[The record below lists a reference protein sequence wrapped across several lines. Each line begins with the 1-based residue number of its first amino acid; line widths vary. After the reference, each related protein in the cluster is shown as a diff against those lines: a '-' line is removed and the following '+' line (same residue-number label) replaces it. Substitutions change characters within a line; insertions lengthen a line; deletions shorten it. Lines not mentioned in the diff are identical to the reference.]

1 MKQDQL
7 FNKKQLAEAKSR
19 HVINDTHI
27 RGRNIANTI
36 IKEKKKNLPL
46 QYQHLEVFLKAIAY
60 KSIRWVKYQQRI
72 KLPFYPSLVTGT
84 AMVTPACGF

>member
-36 IKEKKKNLPL
+36 IKEKKK
-46 QYQHLEVFLKAIAY
+46 
-60 KSIRWVKYQQRI
+60 
-72 KLPFYPSLVTGT
+72 
-84 AMVTPACGF
+84 

>member
-36 IKEKKKNLPL
+36 IKEKKK
-46 QYQHLEVFLKAIAY
+46 
-60 KSIRWVKYQQRI
+60 KSTSPI
-72 KLPFYPSLVTGT
+72 SASG
-84 AMVTPACGF
+84 GFP